1 MEPQEQI
8 ILTMAGRIAEL
19 EASIPEHLAAGD
31 PACADMALYG
41 ARELRNVL
49 DVIVGPRWPIW
60 VAQKAGA
67 LLADDDDGPSL
78 TEELHITLAHNK
90 YAREELARQ
99 IDEARERDERGD
111 G

>member
-1 MEPQEQI
+1 M
-8 ILTMAGRIAEL
+8 
-19 EASIPEHLAAGD
+19 
-31 PACADMALYG
+31 YG

-49 DVIVGPRWPIW
+49 DVIAGPRWPIW
-60 VAQKAGA
+60 VAEKAGA
-67 LLADDDDGPSL
+67 LLADDDDDGPSL

-99 IDEARERDERGD
+99 IDEARERDARGD